1 MSAARR
7 KGKWI
12 GGHPVLGYDIDSKG
26 GRIIVNPAEAEQRPR
41 RQESANS
48 GPPDQVSAE
57 GSPSQIPRIAQ
68 LLARAIKFETMVV
81 SSPQASTPAN
91 VRYDW
96 AD

>member
-1 MSAARR
+1 LSAAGLELRDPKR
-7 KGKWI
+7 QLAGT
-12 GGHPVLGYDIDSKG
+12 GVDRASS
-26 GRIIVNPAEAEQRPR
+26 AC